1 MEEIKLENLAKISSG
16 MALKRISGSKRNLTA
31 ITEDKN
37 GKTDEEYYQI
47 TIKSVEDNKVDLNL
61 FEIIK
66 TTKKVDSK
74 YLIRKGDVVMKLTA
88 PYSAAVI
95 DFELKNVVAASN
107 LAIIRVNDR
116 YDPEYLSFILNN
128 KNTRKQL
135 YRFVEGT
142 ITPIIKINNL
152 KKIKIKYRDKT
163 EQKIYAKL
171 FRLLSNR
178 LELENRILTIEKQ
191 LTEDMISNLS
201 MMG

>member
-1 MEEIKLENLAKISSG
+1 MKLENLAKISSG
-16 MALKRISGSKRNLTA
+16 TALKRINASKRNLIA
-31 ITEDKN
+31 IAEDKN
-37 GKTDEEYYQI
+37 VETGEEYNQI

-61 FEIIK
+61 LETIK
-66 TTKKVDSK
+66 TTKKIDDK

-95 DFELKNVVAASN
+95 DFELKNIVAASN

-142 ITPIIKINNL
+142 ITPIIKISNL
-152 KKIKIKYRDKT
+152 KKIKIKDKDKT
-163 EQKIYAKL
+163 EQKIHAKL

-178 LELENRILTIEKQ
+178 LELKKRVLTIEKQ
-191 LTEDMISNLS
+191 LTEEIISNLS
-201 MMG
+201 MGG